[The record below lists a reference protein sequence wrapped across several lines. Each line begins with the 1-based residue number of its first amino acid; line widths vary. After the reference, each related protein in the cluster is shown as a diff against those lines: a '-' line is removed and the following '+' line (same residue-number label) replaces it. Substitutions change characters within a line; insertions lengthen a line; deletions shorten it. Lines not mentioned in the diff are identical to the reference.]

1 MYKMEMHS
9 KQAKSKRVDIKS
21 QKEMTICFPINQTK
35 ILWEKI
41 MHMKIEG
48 FHQFYKIDLSVHEV
62 NYLPVLQGF
71 LYMLS
76 SAVHGH
82 MVRER
87 AIG

>member
-1 MYKMEMHS
+1 
-9 KQAKSKRVDIKS
+9 
-21 QKEMTICFPINQTK
+21 
-35 ILWEKI
+35 